1 MQPRERAPAT
11 GADQPRL
18 DTPDDP
24 ARPLDTPRLRLG
36 RLARLREH
44 MARWDVDACVLLD
57 PINVRYATGARNMTP
72 FMHRNPARYAFVP
85 QAGPVVMFEF
95 TGAEH
100 LARGIETIDEVR
112 RSITVSAVAANTH
125 LDERARAWA
134 TEIADL
140 VRTHCGA
147 QARVG
152 IERVYAGAA
161 RALETHGLAVVDAQ
175 QPLEQ
180 ARARKTPEE
189 IACVRASATATMAAV
204 RRLEAAIE
212 PGRTENEVWAH
223 LHAATIEQ
231 DGDYVETRLFN
242 SGPRT
247 NPWFQESSPRTIE
260 AGDLVALD
268 TDVVGAYGYYTD
280 FSRTFLA
287 GDDAPTQE
295 QRTLYRLALD
305 EIEHN
310 AALIR
315 PGVTFRELS
324 DNAWPIPARYFPER
338 YFVMAHGCGMTGEYP
353 YVLHAQDFETGY
365 DGVVEENMVLCVE
378 SYIGESGGREGVKL
392 ENEFLVTADGVENL
406 TPYPLDDRLLSGAQ

>member
-1 MQPRERAPAT
+1 LTRTLDQTARAE
-11 GADQPRL
+11 GL
-18 DTPDDP
+18 DIPNDP

-44 MARWDVDACVLLD
+44 MAEWSVDAVVLLD

-85 QAGPVVMFEF
+85 LEGPVVMFEF
-95 TGAEH
+95 GGAEH
-100 LARGIETIDEVR
+100 LAEGIETIDEVR
-112 RSITVSAVAANTH
+112 PSTAVSAVAANAH
-125 LDERARAWA
+125 LDARARRWA
-134 TEIADL
+134 AELADL
-140 VRTHCGA
+140 VRAHCGRS
-147 QARVG
+147 ARVG

-161 RALETHGLAVVDAQ
+161 RVLETEGFTIVDAQ
-175 QPLEQ
+175 QPLEH

-189 IACVRASATATMAAV
+189 IGCVRASAQATMDAV

-212 PGRTENEVWAH
+212 PGRTENEVWSH
-223 LHAATIEQ
+223 LHAATIEA

-247 NPWFQESSPRTIE
+247 NPWFQESSPRVIE

-287 GDDAPTQE
+287 GEVRPTDHQCE
-295 QRTLYRLALD
+295 LYRLAL
-305 EIEHN
+305 EEVEHN
-310 AALIR
+310 AAAIR
-315 PGVTFRELS
+315 PGITFRELADS
-324 DNAWPIPARYFPER
+324 AWQIPERYYPER
-338 YFVMAHGCGMTGEYP
+338 YFVMMHGCGMTGEYP
-353 YVLHAQDFETGY
+353 YVLHARDFDDGY

-378 SYIGESGGREGVKL
+378 SYIGAPGGREGVKL
-392 ENEFLVTADGVENL
+392 ENEYLVTADGVENL
-406 TPYPLDDRLLSGAQ
+406 TPYPFDERLLGR

>member
-1 MQPRERAPAT
+1 MASKRMDNPPH
-11 GADQPRL
+11 L
-18 DTPDDP
+18 DIADDP
-24 ARPLDTPRLRLG
+24 KRPLDTPRLRLG

-44 MARWDVDACVLLD
+44 MAQWDVDACILLD

-85 QAGPVVMFEF
+85 QSGPVVMFEAM
-95 TGAEH
+95 GANH
-100 LARGIETIDEVR
+100 LAQGIETIDEVR
-112 RSITVSAVAANTH
+112 PSTTVSAVAANRN
-125 LDERARAWA
+125 LDARARKWA
-134 TEIADL
+134 AELGDL
-140 VRTHCGA
+140 IRTHCGA
-147 QARVG
+147 AARVG

-161 RALETHGLAVVDAQ
+161 RALEAEGFELGDAQ

-189 IACVRASATATMAAV
+189 IACVRASANATMEAV
-204 RRLEAAIE
+204 RRLEAAIA
-212 PGRTENEVWAH
+212 PGRTENEVWSH

-287 GDDAPTQE
+287 GDGEATRE
-295 QRTLYRLALD
+295 QRDLYRLAWD
-305 EIEHN
+305 EIQHN
-310 AALIR
+310 TALVQ
-315 PGVTFRELS
+315 PGRSFREIAEA
-324 DNAWPIPARYFPER
+324 AWQIPDKYFGER
-338 YFVMAHGCGMTGEYP
+338 YFVMMHGCGMTGEYP
-353 YVLHAQDFETGY
+353 YILHARDFDDGY

-392 ENEFLVTADGVENL
+392 ENEYLVTADGVENL
-406 TPYPLDDRLLSGAQ
+406 TPYPFAERLLGFRA